1 MLSSILILID
11 TLSSIKRYPALD
23 GKSQIVEI
31 TWPSKDD
38 FRRILSEGQ
47 IESIS
52 VRMKLKTPVIDFA
65 ARIIENGQERK
76 ISHSEYIEIKDRIK
90 EYDFAY
96 DEIAHRIY
104 RKGNSSIGIDEFSIR
119 AKLLQH
125 IASYRYPCSSAEI
138 AYEIYGQDDKNNA
151 SLIRQHI
158 KRLRE
163 FHPDI
168 IINVLPSKRF
178 TLNSELKSLFILS
191 N

>member
-1 MLSSILILID
+1 MNRIQ
-11 TLSSIKRYPALD
+11 RYLTAD

-38 FRRILSEGQ
+38 FRKILSEGK

-52 VRMKLKTPVIDFA
+52 VRTKLKTPVIEFA
-65 ARIIENGQERK
+65 ARVIENGLERK
-76 ISHSEYIEIKDRIK
+76 INHPEYIDFKDRIK

-104 RKGNSSIGIDEFSIR
+104 RKDNSSIGIDELSIR
-119 AKLLQH
+119 AKLLQF
-125 IASYRYPCSSAEI
+125 IANNHHPCSAAEL

-151 SLIRQHI
+151 SLIRQQI
-158 KRLRE
+158 KRLRLIY
-163 FHPDI
+163 PDLI
-168 IINVLPSKRF
+168 ITVSPSRQF
-178 TLNSELKSLFILS
+178 VLNSELKSLFILS